1 VEANMVATNWSSAY
15 QPTEAPFLPL
25 AVSRSTR
32 DAEVRLTADGA
43 VIRPVQV
50 NGGVYSFVV
59 PWNVRSVLLV
69 SRFTT
74 RTNLALPF
82 ATDGR
87 HLGVRVTEISIRS
100 AAGVLVIP
108 ADDPRLTGGW
118 YDAEREGVT
127 IWRWT
132 DGAAQIPWTNVAGPA
147 VVTIHCATLAE
158 YPIADDIPM
167 RYSGAPSAENLT
179 LHWDGDAGPQRFLPK
194 VIFNLAP
201 PESSKS
207 VRIQWCLGM
216 YSSGSTWMFNAIRAV
231 GNTLF
236 PGKPHIGVYAESTD
250 QLPPGWPESDR
261 LIIKSH
267 HTDATATA
275 LVSQHA
281 DRIWISVRDPRDAV
295 ASAMT
300 YMLPDFASALEA
312 VTRSA
317 LHAERF
323 IRDPRSVLLRYED
336 GFIDDPTTLDRFASA
351 FSRTLTPQDRDRLF
365 QQTRRT
371 AIEAMIQEFDPN
383 ETVDD
388 GFPGHR
394 VHMETQ
400 WHTHHLNRT
409 GEVGRWRHTLDATQV
424 KDIERRLGP
433 WMERF
438 GYHP

>member
-1 VEANMVATNWSSAY
+1 
-15 QPTEAPFLPL
+15 
-25 AVSRSTR
+25 
-32 DAEVRLTADGA
+32 
-43 VIRPVQV
+43 
-50 NGGVYSFVV
+50 
-59 PWNVRSVLLV
+59 
-69 SRFTT
+69 
-74 RTNLALPF
+74 
-82 ATDGR
+82 
-87 HLGVRVTEISIRS
+87 
-100 AAGVLVIP
+100 
-108 ADDPRLTGGW
+108 
-118 YDAEREGVT
+118 
-127 IWRWT
+127 
-132 DGAAQIPWTNVAGPA
+132 
-147 VVTIHCATLAE
+147 
-158 YPIADDIPM
+158 M

-179 LHWDGDAGPQRFLPK
+179 LHWDGDAGPQRFLPE
-194 VIFNLAP
+194 VIFNAAP

-236 PGKPHIGVYAESTD
+236 PGESHIGIYAESTG

-300 YMLPDFASALEA
+300 YMFPDFASTLEA

-336 GFIDDPTTLDRFASA
+336 GFIDDPITLDRFASA
-351 FSRTLTPQDRDRLF
+351 FSRTLSPQDRDRLF

-424 KDIERRLGP
+424 KEVERRLGP